1 MGLRRGVICRNLD
14 SMFRTVS
21 DEVGVRFLQSAQGWA
36 ERRGA
41 FMRRRRQSASLGL
54 LWAPRRAS
62 TALSEARMAKAR
74 GDKIGTQDGEFNLIE
89 PI

>member
-1 MGLRRGVICRNLD
+1 
-14 SMFRTVS
+14 MFRTVS

-41 FMRRRRQSASLGL
+41 FMRRRR
-54 LWAPRRAS
+54 AS

-74 GDKIGTQDGEFNLIE
+74 EDKIGTQDGEFNLIE

>member
-41 FMRRRRQSASLGL
+41 FMRRRRQSASLRSFMG
-54 LWAPRRAS
+54 PKAS
-62 TALSEARMAKAR
+62 IDCLER
-74 GDKIGTQDGEFNLIE
+74 GQDGQSERR
-89 PI
+89 